1 MVRLGRALRAGGL
14 LLLFLPGTLPC
25 FPLFP
30 HLSLFSP
37 RPPLLLPLVFPWA
50 LQAGGSF
57 LRQVAVFP
65 PFQKAFYQPC
75 STQSPSP
82 SSQFGAFINP
92 RFLPCYQDRTSFL
105 TSGGVLVIP
114 PPGPTQ
120 VPISYL
126 GPNTTPMPP
135 PHPYTPP
142 LTQHPT
148 LGS

>member
-14 LLLFLPGTLPC
+14 LLLFLPGTLPY

-75 STQSPSP
+75 STQWTLSQNTKHACRQNLSSGNPLKNSRVLGTSNSESPEGITTLECLFPRVMS
-82 SSQFGAFINP
+82 
-92 RFLPCYQDRTSFL
+92 RFLNKSQLYCDSFHL
-105 TSGGVLVIP
+105 T
-114 PPGPTQ
+114 
-120 VPISYL
+120 
-126 GPNTTPMPP
+126 
-135 PHPYTPP
+135 
-142 LTQHPT
+142 
-148 LGS
+148 

>member
-1 MVRLGRALRAGGL
+1 M
-14 LLLFLPGTLPC
+14 LFLPGTLPY

-30 HLSLFSP
+30 HLSLSSP

-50 LQAGGSF
+50 LQADGSF

-92 RFLPCYQDRTSFL
+92 RLIPSAQRL
-105 TSGGVLVIP
+105 VWAAKQPLGKAALGVKPQVIKRFIIIAQALR
-114 PPGPTQ
+114 GA
-120 VPISYL
+120 
-126 GPNTTPMPP
+126 
-135 PHPYTPP
+135 
-142 LTQHPT
+142 
-148 LGS
+148 